1 MFTFPVILSLS
12 GLCFL
17 DLLILVVAS
26 KGTGILVITIT
37 QVSGAIWGGWKISQ
51 MDFNLFF
58 YLDAELNKG
67 EPVVRELW
75 EEAVILTGAC
85 LLLIPGFLSDLIGIA
100 FLVPPLRRLALN
112 FINDV

>member
-1 MFTFPVILSLS
+1 MFTLPVFLSLS
-12 GLCFL
+12 GLCLF

-26 KGTGILVITIT
+26 KGLGIVIITIS
-37 QVSGAIWGGWKISQ
+37 QLLGAMWGGWKISQ

-75 EEAVILTGAC
+75 EEAIVLTGAC
-85 LLLIPGFLSDLIGIA
+85 LLVIPGFLSDLIGIS
-100 FLVPPLRRLALN
+100 FLVSSLRTLVLN
-112 FINDV
+112 FIHDI